1 MKKTN
6 FWESF
11 FKVRLLVVIIIIIAV
26 YIPGRSS
33 AFDSK
38 MKLRRLLEVKS
49 VLVEEYAGDVRTRI
63 NDLAE

>member
-1 MKKTN
+1 M
-6 FWESF
+6 
-11 FKVRLLVVIIIIIAV
+11 IIIIIAV
-26 YIPGRSS
+26 YIPGRRS

>member
-1 MKKTN
+1 M
-6 FWESF
+6 
-11 FKVRLLVVIIIIIAV
+11 IIIIIAV

-49 VLVEEYAGDVRTRI
+49 VLVEEYAGYVRTRI